1 VEHLQHFGLSRDP
14 FANEPQLESFLE
26 IPPHNDALRRLDR
39 GVRQSKGLCVLVGKV
54 GAGKTMVV
62 RKLLEELEEEI
73 FEASMLV
80 VPHGSVDSIW
90 LLSRFARQLGVEE
103 PAESRDLLMAQ
114 IYDHLAIVRE
124 DGRHAVLI
132 VDDAHALTDP
142 RVISEVCGL
151 LKLEY
156 EDKRLLTL
164 VLAGEPCIRNLI
176 DGDTGLANRIDVKV
190 DLDGMDERSGIA
202 YLTHR
207 IQAAGGA
214 VAIVDEAAAA
224 ALHQLG
230 GGLPGRINTL
240 ADNALFEAF
249 LQSRRQLTGSD
260 VAYAARSLSWNDDS
274 ESDRPAAPLDAT
286 AFAATSATAAPMAS
300 AAAVSDL
307 PTEYST
313 PIEVGGSAG
322 VGDSIAPP
330 ISIASP
336 SQISSPSPIQA
347 PPQPPEPSLPGEA
360 FDFGCAD
367 RPMTLDDLE
376 SELDAAFLTGP
387 SGVPDEGP
395 PKEPDDDIVD
405 DLLIELIDE

>member
-14 FANEPQLESFLE
+14 FANEPRLESFLDTRE
-26 IPPHNDALRRLDR
+26 HHDALRRLDR
-39 GVRQSKGLCVLVGKV
+39 GVRQSKGLCVLVGEV

-62 RKLLEELEEEI
+62 RKLLDELEEEI

-103 PAESRDLLMAQ
+103 PAETRDLLMAQ

-132 VDDAHALTDP
+132 IDDAHALTDP

-164 VLAGEPCIRNLI
+164 VLAGEPGIRRLI
-176 DGDTGLANRIDVKV
+176 DGDVGLANRIDVKV
-190 DLDGMDERSGIA
+190 VLNGLDALGGVA

-214 VAIVDEAAAA
+214 VAILAEGAVA
-224 ALHQLG
+224 ALQRLG
-230 GGLPGRINTL
+230 GGLPGQMNTL

-249 LQSRRQLTGSD
+249 LQSRRQVRESD
-260 VAYAARSLSWNDDS
+260 VVYAARSLSWHNDS
-274 ESDRPAAPLDAT
+274 EAARPAAPSETAELDP
-286 AFAATSATAAPMAS
+286 TSATAAPLAS
-300 AAAVSDL
+300 ALALSELATPSASAD
-307 PTEYST
+307 PTATVFSE
-313 PIEVGGSAG
+313 EAEFGAG
-322 VGDSIAPP
+322 D
-330 ISIASP
+330 
-336 SQISSPSPIQA
+336 
-347 PPQPPEPSLPGEA
+347 E
-360 FDFGCAD
+360 
-367 RPMTLDDLE
+367 PMTLDDLE
-376 SELDAAFLTGP
+376 SELDAAFATRAGSLP
-387 SGVPDEGP
+387 EDEP
-395 PKEPDDDIVD
+395 PKDDDDLVD
-405 DLLIELIDE
+405 NLLVELIDE